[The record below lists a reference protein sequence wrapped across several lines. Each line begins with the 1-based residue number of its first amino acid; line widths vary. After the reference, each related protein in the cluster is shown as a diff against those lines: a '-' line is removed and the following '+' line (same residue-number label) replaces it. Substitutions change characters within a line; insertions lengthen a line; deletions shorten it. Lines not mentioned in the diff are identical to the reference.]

1 MVVRSKQWFITYLLV
16 VYCVLLLSSRKEVDQ
31 NKMLKIT
38 IEVQEDKKEDKCHVT
53 IKNQKD
59 LSKCSENEKRTG
71 AMVRNEI
78 EKALHNL
85 ED

>member
-1 MVVRSKQWFITYLLV
+1 
-16 VYCVLLLSSRKEVDQ
+16 
-31 NKMLKIT
+31 MLKIT
-38 IEVQEDKKEDKCHVT
+38 IEVQEDKTRDNCQVT

-78 EKALHNL
+78 EKVLHKL
-85 ED
+85 EN

>member
-1 MVVRSKQWFITYLLV
+1 
-16 VYCVLLLSSRKEVDQ
+16 
-31 NKMLKIT
+31 MLRII
-38 IEVQEDKKEDKCHVT
+38 IEVQEDKIQDKCYVT

-78 EKALHNL
+78 EKALHKL

>member
-1 MVVRSKQWFITYLLV
+1 
-16 VYCVLLLSSRKEVDQ
+16 
-31 NKMLKIT
+31 MLKIT
-38 IEVQEDKKEDKCHVT
+38 IEVQEDKTQDKCHVT

-78 EKALHNL
+78 KKKKQKL
-85 ED
+85 EN

>member
-1 MVVRSKQWFITYLLV
+1 
-16 VYCVLLLSSRKEVDQ
+16 
-31 NKMLKIT
+31 MLKIT
-38 IEVQEDKKEDKCHVT
+38 IEVEEDKKNDKCKVT